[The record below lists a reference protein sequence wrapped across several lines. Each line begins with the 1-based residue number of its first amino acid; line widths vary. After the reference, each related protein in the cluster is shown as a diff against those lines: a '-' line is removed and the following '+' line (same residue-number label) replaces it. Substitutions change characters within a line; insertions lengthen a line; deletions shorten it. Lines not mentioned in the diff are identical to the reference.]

1 MTSPQLRAVAGASVE
16 FTTGIMTF
24 GDTVGVLVTLAGIL
38 ELGEKKTLCI
48 TVLLVF
54 EVM

>member
-16 FTTGIMTF
+16 FTIGIMTF

-38 ELGEKKTLCI
+38 ELGEKRRCALQCYWSLK
-48 TVLLVF
+48 
-54 EVM
+54 